1 MGNIDV
7 SDDSII
13 ASKFVEFAVGGHGPW
28 KLAVPKTVY
37 PPREDTRLL
46 AEAILSLGV
55 EPSTA
60 VEVGCG
66 SGVLS
71 ILLAEMGWD
80 VFAFDVNPYAVA
92 SARLNVDEHGQS
104 ERVIVNEGGV
114 GEQGWE
120 ILGGT
125 KLLVWNLPYLNP
137 DEEAIRLE
145 PIEEASM
152 TDIPNGGWSAEL
164 MKHVNSHD
172 EDGFIV
178 VLLMRSDPRSPSDKG
193 DWVRNGWSC
202 RVINRL
208 RMGRERIESVA
219 FWKPGSGVGA
229 VTVEEC
235 DSTMTEAGSLPDR
248 GWQRVRARS
257 QTKGRGRGG
266 SVWEFQE
273 GDVAATWKLA
283 IGDGSGIP
291 HGLVQTAVGS
301 AIAENIGCR
310 TKWPNDLVDKSGLK
324 IGGIIAESSSYE
336 SGMRVGVGINSCPR
350 IVSERRVSGWSETLG
365 DDSAEVVF
373 RIIDASL
380 SGIFEAVPGLPKPGI
395 EFLVE
400 HSWRG
405 ISSSLSE
412 GAFPR
417 AFGRCMRAVG
427 LDESGGLI
435 LEDGGEVSVI
445 TDVDELVWSFP
456 SGF

>member
-1 MGNIDV
+1 MGNHNA
-7 SDDSII
+7 SDDSRI
-13 ASKFVEFAVGGHGPW
+13 ASKIVEISVGGHGPW
-28 KLAVPKTVY
+28 KLTVPKTVY

-66 SGVLS
+66 SGVIS

-92 SARLNVDEHGQS
+92 SARWNVDEHGQS
-104 ERVIVNEGGV
+104 DRVSVTEGGV

-120 ILGGT
+120 IPEGA
-125 KLLVWNLPYLNP
+125 KLLVWNLPYLTP
-137 DEEAIRLE
+137 DEEAVRLE

-164 MKHVNSHD
+164 MKHVCSHE
-172 EDGFIV
+172 EDGLIV
-178 VLLMRSDPRSPSDKG
+178 VLLMRSDPRSPSNKR

-208 RMGRERIESVA
+208 RMGGERIESVG
-219 FWKPGSGVGA
+219 FWKPGSGVEA

-235 DSTMTEAGSLPDR
+235 GSTMTEAGSLPDR
-248 GWQRVRARS
+248 GWQRIRARR

-283 IGDGSGIP
+283 IEDGSEIP

-310 TKWPNDLVDKSGLK
+310 TKWPNDLVDKSGMK
-324 IGGIIAESSSYE
+324 MGGIIAESSSNE
-336 SGMRVGVGINSCPR
+336 AGMRVGVGINSCPR
-350 IVSERRVSGWSETLG
+350 IVTGEKVSGWSETLG
-365 DDSAEVVF
+365 DGSAESVF

-395 EFLVE
+395 EFLLE

-417 AFGRCMRAVG
+417 ALGRGTRVVG

-435 LEDGGEVSVI
+435 LEDEGEVSVI
-445 TDVDELVWSFP
+445 TDVDELVWFFP